1 MKRVLLATI
10 IFALGTVLAG
20 LVVGYVWYPSA
31 GREPVVIN
39 GTAVPP
45 VPTLDAAQVD
55 AGRLLYGQY
64 CASCHGANLE
74 GQPNWRVPL
83 ASGLYPAPP
92 HDDSGHTWHHAD
104 DLLMQIVREGGTRN
118 STAMPGFGA
127 QLSNTEIQSILTYIK
142 STWGRDEREFQWWVT
157 ATQE

>member
-1 MKRVLLATI
+1 
-10 IFALGTVLAG
+10 
-20 LVVGYVWYPSA
+20 
-31 GREPVVIN
+31 
-39 GTAVPP
+39 
-45 VPTLDAAQVD
+45 VPTLDAAQID
-55 AGRLLYGQY
+55 AGRLLYGQF

-74 GQPNWRVPL
+74 GQPDWRVPL
-83 ASGLYPAPP
+83 ANGLYPAPP

-127 QLSNTEIQSILTYIK
+127 QLSNMEIQSILTYTK